1 MRAFLIQT
9 CSTMLKSVGFYRQ
22 SQDIDVLLDSLL
34 NNISGDLHL
43 MSNSIDTSKRRFLS
57 AAASVVGGAGV
68 VAVAIP
74 FVSSIAPSAK
84 AEAAGA
90 PVQIDISQLE
100 PGQLL
105 TVEWRG
111 KPVWV
116 FRRSAEVL
124 KDLASLTSELRDP
137 QSQQEQQPEYAQ
149 NETRSIR
156 EDLMVMVG
164 ICTHLGCSPTYRPE
178 IAPNDLGADWKG
190 GFFCPCHGSRFDLA
204 GRVYQGV
211 PAPTN
216 LEVPPY
222 HFQGDN
228 TVIVGEDAQGAA

>member
-1 MRAFLIQT
+1 M
-9 CSTMLKSVGFYRQ
+9 
-22 SQDIDVLLDSLL
+22 
-34 NNISGDLHL
+34 N
-43 MSNSIDTSKRRFLS
+43 NSIDTGKRRFLT
-57 AAASVVGGAGV
+57 AAASVVGGAGA

-74 FVSSIAPSAK
+74 FVSSVAPSAK

-100 PGQLL
+100 LGQLL

-116 FRRSAEVL
+116 FRRTTEVL
-124 KDLASLTSELRDP
+124 ETLPTLDDELRDP
-137 QSQQEQQPEYAQ
+137 QSEVAQQPEYCQ

-156 EDLMVMVG
+156 DEIMVMVG

-178 IAPNDLGADWKG
+178 IAPADLGDDWKG
-190 GFFCPCHGSRFDLA
+190 GFFCPCHGSRFDMA

-228 TVIVGEDAQGAA
+228 IVIVGEHAQGAA